1 MESIFLG
8 ERSEEKTKDGKPAV
22 SNDPCIPRPPPDNE
36 ELEREEVAAVMLVS
50 RFDASVVG
58 RRVPPGL
65 SNSAQVKELWPIFV
79 EVVVGVERRGTLD
92 VPVPQD
98 NKEDEENDVEHCVDA
113 KAAQVVPER
122 AAPAA
127 RAKGGREDAASE
139 PEVALVSDE
148 VAGDTVSN
156 GLSISASPRCP

>member
-1 MESIFLG
+1 MESILLG
-8 ERSEEKTKDGKPAV
+8 ERGEEKTKDGKPAV
-22 SNDPCIPRPPPDNE
+22 SNDPCKPRPPPNNE
-36 ELEREEVAAVMLVS
+36 ELEHEEVAAVMLVS

-58 RRVPPGL
+58 RGVPPDF
-65 SNSAQVKELWPIFV
+65 SNSAHVEELRRNFV

-92 VPVPQD
+92 VPGPQE
-98 NKEDEENDVEHCVDA
+98 NKEDEENDAEHCVDA

-127 RAKGGREDAASE
+127 RAKGGREDVASE

-148 VAGDTVSN
+148 VSGDTVSN